1 MIVGCYRPPPAIGNS
16 MSTLVKSLSQLQYN
30 EIVVV
35 GDLNWDWLTPVSDAF
50 KAQCDS
56 LNLTHNN
63 QIKTKLKMSS
73 LIDLIL
79 NFPFKYSAT
88 GVFPKDVSDYSVIAA
103 IRDTKIVKCKPCFVE
118 RHNLKMFVEQGFL
131 WDAYIFDW
139 ARIALIDDVKMVGHF
154 SMMPFMKF

>member
-1 MIVGCYRPPPAIGNS
+1 MI
-16 MSTLVKSLSQLQYN
+16 
-30 EIVVV
+30 
-35 GDLNWDWLTPVSDAF
+35 GDLNWDWLMPVSDAF
-50 KAQCDS
+50 KALCDS
-56 LNLTHNN
+56 LHLT
-63 QIKTKLKMSS
+63 QIKTSPTRPNPKCPEKSS
-73 LIDLIL
+73 LIYLL
-79 NFPFKYSAT
+79 LTNVPFKYSAT